1 MNESSIGGGKERN
14 FGWER
19 GGRSSVYHL
28 GEGKLVYASKGTSEK
43 GRERREK
50 GGGARLGIDASTR
63 ESLNVFSF
71 FLLFLNQIDIPGYSY
86 LNSLTGP
93 TSAQDWNY
101 QTVAQVRF
109 SLALSLCRVSSDR
122 C

>member
-1 MNESSIGGGKERN
+1 MCGSGEGGAPSIISAK
-14 FGWER
+14 
-19 GGRSSVYHL
+19 
-28 GEGKLVYASKGTSEK
+28 GKLVYASKGTSEK
-43 GRERREK
+43 GRERRESE

-86 LNSLTGP
+86 LNSLTGT

-122 C
+122 S